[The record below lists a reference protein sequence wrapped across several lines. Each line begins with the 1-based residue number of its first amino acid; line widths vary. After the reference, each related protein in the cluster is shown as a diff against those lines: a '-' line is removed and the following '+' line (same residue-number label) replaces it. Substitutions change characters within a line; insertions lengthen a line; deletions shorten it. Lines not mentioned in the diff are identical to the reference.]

1 MSKLARTFA
10 AAAAIAALSMTT
22 TTAFAEE
29 PKASLDQ
36 KLENATA
43 VYQELL
49 NAPDRGVPE
58 ALLSKCKCVTVIPHA
73 VKGAMVYGARFGTGV
88 MSCRNEAGK
97 WSPPSFVGLTGGSF
111 GPQIGAET
119 SDLVLFFMSE
129 RGARSLMTSSKITLG
144 GQAGVAAG
152 PFGRSAEAGTDL
164 KLDAEIYTYAK
175 SKGLFIGAALT
186 GARLAADK
194 KTNKEYYGTN
204 VTLKQLIFEHK
215 APKVPDSARAFMS
228 ALPAGGQAQN

>member
-1 MSKLARTFA
+1 MVAVVATAGFISH
-10 AAAAIAALSMTT
+10 AL
-22 TTAFAEE
+22 AEE
-29 PKASLDQ
+29 PKAKFDQ
-36 KLENATA
+36 KLENATS
-43 VYQELL
+43 VFQELL
-49 NAPDRGVPE
+49 TAPDRGVPE
-58 ALLSKCKCVTVIPHA
+58 ALLSNCKCVAVIPHA
-73 VKGAMVYGARFGTGV
+73 VKGALVYGARFGSGV

-111 GPQIGAET
+111 GLQAGAET

-152 PFGRSAEAGTDL
+152 PVGRSVEANTDL

-175 SKGLFIGAALT
+175 SKGLFAGVALT
-186 GARLAADK
+186 GARLSADK
-194 KTNKEYYGTN
+194 KTNREFYGTS

-215 APKVPDSARAFMS
+215 APKVPQSARQFMS
-228 ALPAGGQAQN
+228 ALPGAAQAQN

>member
-1 MSKLARTFA
+1 MNKFGRTIVATAAIGAFALSTAAFA
-10 AAAAIAALSMTT
+10 A
-22 TTAFAEE
+22 E
-29 PKASLDQ
+29 PKAELDQ

-49 NAPDRGVPE
+49 NSPDRGVPE
-58 ALLSKCKCVTVIPHA
+58 ALTAKCKCITVIPHA

-88 MSCRNEAGK
+88 MSCRNEAGT
-97 WSPPSFVGLTGGSF
+97 WSPPSFIGLKGGSF

-152 PFGRSAEAGTDL
+152 PIGRSIEAGTDL

-175 SKGLFIGAALT
+175 SKGLFVGAALT
-186 GARLAADK
+186 GARLTADK
-194 KTNKEYYGTN
+194 KHNKEYYGTP
-204 VTLKQLIFEHK
+204 VTLKQLVFEHK
-215 APKVPDSARAFMS
+215 APQVPASARQFMN
-228 ALPAGGQAQN
+228 ALPGAAQARN

>member
-1 MSKLARTFA
+1 MSRFGSSIA
-10 AAAAIAALSMTT
+10 AAAAIAALALTT
-22 TTAFAEE
+22 PALAGDE
-29 PKASLDQ
+29 PKLDQ
-36 KLENATA
+36 KLVDATA

-58 ALLSKCKCVTVIPHA
+58 ALLAKCKCVTVIPHA
-73 VKGAMVYGARFGTGV
+73 VKGAMVYVARFGTGV

-152 PFGRSAEAGTDL
+152 PFGRNIEAGTDL

-175 SKGLFIGAALT
+175 SKGLFVGAALT

-194 KTNKEYYGTN
+194 KSNKEFYGTS
-204 VTLKQLIFEHK
+204 VTLKQLVFEHK
-215 APKVPDSARAFMS
+215 APKVPESARQFVN
-228 ALPAGGQAQN
+228 ALPGAGQAQN